1 MIRRYPAP
9 HEPFDGSAEDSPV
22 AKLWYGILTD
32 CLKRGCQRIHL
43 FLGDLPDPAPLIR
56 PGPFQ
61 GIDEILADEPLPE
74 PTRPA
79 VVRRY
84 VEDQWEDL
92 MPLPRQMYGAFLQ
105 RLKVMASFSL
115 ARRPSVEQGR
125 FYFEIGG
132 TVYEIAVTVRVRSDG
147 TQEAMIDLPSAPV
160 PNAGQT
166 S

>member
-1 MIRRYPAP
+1 
-9 HEPFDGSAEDSPV
+9 
-22 AKLWYGILTD
+22 
-32 CLKRGCQRIHL
+32 
-43 FLGDLPDPAPLIR
+43 
-56 PGPFQ
+56 
-61 GIDEILADEPLPE
+61 
-74 PTRPA
+74 
-79 VVRRY
+79 
-84 VEDQWEDL
+84 
-92 MPLPRQMYGAFLQ
+92 MYGAFLQ